1 MKTRVNRLDRHAAVL
16 AVVLVSVACSTG
28 SAQAPTPA
36 WLPTSYYPA
45 WQAVVP
51 QRVIPFTYDG
61 NQTSAQNGLNLAA
74 AVQGLQPGDALL
86 IGPGTYSV
94 VSVPVKWDVTV
105 QGTASAPIWIVGAD
119 PNRKPVLTRTDT
131 RQNLMNVGES
141 APTRFV
147 CFRHLEFTGGDDLIK
162 LYHCQ
167 DVWID
172 QCHIHHGDGVGIA
185 TNSRDTER
193 IYITRNE
200 IHHPGNAGDTGEGMY
215 LGANNGARIM
225 RDSVIALNYV
235 HHTAGGTQGDG
246 IELKQGSYRNWIVG
260 NIVHDTRYPGILV
273 YGTGGVAENVVEGN
287 VVYDSLDNGMQV
299 QGEALVRNNLVV
311 NAAFDAF
318 HSRDHQGQSTNLTV
332 VHNTF
337 VNRGRAVD
345 LSNWNNRPGMVFA
358 NNVAYSRDQNA
369 IRFRSGSGG
378 NVVAG
383 NVVLGAVTGSAT
395 GYASGVGL
403 GDFVGLAWDASALDA
418 RPAPGGSI
426 NGRGEAVHR
435 VSVDLAGAARSL
447 PVDPGAFDAVPSLR
461 GTPAT
466 LSVTVGGVQ
475 TLALDAGP
483 GRAGSRYVLV
493 GSLAGTWPGIDF
505 GALTAPLNP
514 DPYLGY
520 TLQFPNAAPLSG
532 SRGALDATGRATAR
546 FTLPSGS
553 PAILAGLRFAHAFG
567 LVSPAL
573 DYVSNPVALALTP

>member
-1 MKTRVNRLDRHAAVL
+1 MKTCSLHPLRRALLTVFAVGAAV
-16 AVVLVSVACSTG
+16 G
-28 SAQAPTPA
+28 MGGAQSQSPA
-36 WLPTSYYPA
+36 WLPTSFFPA
-45 WQAVVP
+45 WQTVVP
-51 QRVIPFTYDG
+51 LRVIPFTYDG
-61 NQTSAQNGLNLAA
+61 NLTSTQNGLNLAA

-105 QGTASAPIWIVGAD
+105 QGTASAPIWIMGAD
-119 PNRKPVLTRTDT
+119 PNRKPVLTRSDT

-162 LYHCQ
+162 LYDCR

-215 LGANNGARIM
+215 LGANNGAKIM

-246 IELKQGSYRNWIVG
+246 IELKQGSHHNWIVG

-273 YGTGGVAENVVEGN
+273 YGTGGVGENVVERN
-287 VVYDSLDNGMQV
+287 VVYNSLDNGMQV

-337 VNRGRAVD
+337 VNRGRGAN
-345 LSNWNNRPGMVFA
+345 LSNWNNRAAMTFA
-358 NNVAYSRDQNA
+358 NNVVYSRDQEA
-369 IRFRSGSGG
+369 IRFRGGSSG

-383 NVVLGAVTGSAT
+383 NVVLGAVTGSAGGYTT
-395 GYASGVGL
+395 GTGL
-403 GDFVGLAWDASALDA
+403 GDFVGVAWDAAGLDA
-418 RPAPGGSI
+418 RPIAGGPI
-426 NGRGEAVHR
+426 NGRADVAHR
-435 VSVDLAGAARSL
+435 VSFDLIGAARSL
-447 PVDPGAFDAVPSLR
+447 PLDAGAFDAVPSLR
-461 GTPAT
+461 GVPAT
-466 LSVTVGGVQ
+466 LSRSAGGVQ
-475 TLALDAGP
+475 TLAIDAGLRHS
-483 GRAGSRYVLV
+483 GASYVLL
-493 GSLAGTWPGIDF
+493 GSLAGTWPGIAL
-505 GALTAPLNP
+505 GPLTAPLNL
-514 DPYLGY
+514 DPYLVY
-520 TLQFPNAAPLSG
+520 TLQNPNAAPLSG
-532 SRGALDATGRATAR
+532 SRGMLDTSGRAVAR
-546 FTLPSGS
+546 FTLPPGLPGS
-553 PAILAGLRFAHAFG
+553 LAGLRFAHAFG
-567 LVSPAL
+567 IVSPTV
-573 DYVSNPVALALTP
+573 DYVSNPVELAIIP